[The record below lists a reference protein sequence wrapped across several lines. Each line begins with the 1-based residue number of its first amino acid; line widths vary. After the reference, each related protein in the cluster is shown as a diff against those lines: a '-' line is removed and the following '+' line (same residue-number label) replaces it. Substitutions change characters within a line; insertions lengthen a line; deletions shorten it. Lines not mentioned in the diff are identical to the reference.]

1 MFFLGPWVPRI
12 LTRGS
17 GGLFVLF
24 GSGGAGGDSGGDS
37 GGDISSD
44 GEACKGSCGGRV
56 GELNHLD
63 MVLCV
68 YIYHGISMIYIYI
81 YIDNMIFSWFDSYN
95 PIPPRRTTLS
105 SIILVHHWIG

>member
-24 GSGGAGGDSGGDS
+24 GSGGAGGDTGGDS

-63 MVLCV
+63 MVLCIYMYI
-68 YIYHGISMIYIYI
+68 YIYHGISMI
-81 YIDNMIFSWFDSYN
+81 
-95 PIPPRRTTLS
+95 
-105 SIILVHHWIG
+105 